1 MHFCLNQIPEDNK
14 MVCVAMKNSIGY
26 AGMFQFG
33 LRIHQTCLFLINI
46 IKIILISIYYDIYT
60 TYLLNTCP

>member
-26 AGMFQFG
+26 AGMLQFE
-33 LRIHQTCLFLINI
+33 LRIHQHACF
-46 IKIILISIYYDIYT
+46 
-60 TYLLNTCP
+60 